1 MQILANW
8 SVAQLRTGRG
18 QGVTRTQER
27 RRAKEKCISLYLCQ
41 FFYALHL
48 HKQRKFSWESQ
59 PLLGEWEL
67 ANINR
72 SPSLPSGLRIHA
84 SPVHHRQRMVSY
96 KRPKSGSKT
105 HCRFPRLK
113 STDFED
119 GSQLVC
125 MFSEWEFSLTIV
137 MQDSWQL
144 KKKKS
149 YLWNKTRNG
158 MKHTQ

>member
-8 SVAQLRTGRG
+8 SVAQLRIGRG

-149 YLWNKTRNG
+149 YLWNKTWNG